1 MRSLPPDDQAD
12 VLGRLYDAHAPT
24 LYRYALMLLAYP
36 PAAED
41 VVQDAFAGLLAGTV
55 LPDDPLHYLR
65 ASVRNGC
72 YTRLRR
78 RLRWNMREMPL
89 LEATTPHADEAA
101 ERVALERALRVLP
114 PEQREVV
121 HLHVYEGCTFREV
134 AEMSGESINTIAS
147 RYRYA
152 LARMREVLTP

>member
-1 MRSLPPDDQAD
+1 MRPSPPDDQAD

-41 VVQDAFAGLLAGTV
+41 VVQDAFAGLLGGAV
-55 LPDDPLHYLR
+55 LPDDPLRYLR
-65 ASVRNGC
+65 ISIRTGC
-72 YTRLRR
+72 YTQLRR
-78 RLRWNMREMPL
+78 RRRWDMRELPL
-89 LEATTPHADEAA
+89 LEAATREAVNPG
-101 ERVALERALRVLP
+101 ERVALERALRALP

-121 HLHVYEGCTFREV
+121 HLHVYEGCTFREI
-134 AEMSGESINTIAS
+134 AEMSGESINTMAS

>member
-1 MRSLPPDDQAD
+1 MRSPPRDDQAQA
-12 VLGRLYDAHAPT
+12 LGRLYDAHAPT
-24 LYRYALMLLAYP
+24 LYRYALMLLAHP

-41 VVQDAFAGLLAGTV
+41 VVQDVFAGLLGRV
-55 LPDDPLHYLR
+55 LPDDPLPYLR
-65 ASVRNGC
+65 TSVRNGC

-78 RLRWNMREMPL
+78 RQRWDMRELPL
-89 LEATTPHADEAA
+89 LEPATADTVEAA
-101 ERVALERALRVLP
+101 ERVTLERALRALP

-152 LARMREVLTP
+152 LGRMREALTP